1 MARFFL
7 FFIIACA
14 LLLYILPPNI
24 VQEVPY
30 GLQLKRGIEFIRV
43 QTIKIVKDVTTGA
56 YGNTYTG
63 DAGVSNLLDFIKQE
77 ARQGLDAI
85 KNDAKESLKDQVNQ
99 EIDEGV
105 DRVFPEIK

>member
-1 MARFFL
+1 MARCLF

-14 LLLYILPPNI
+14 LLLYILPPRI

-30 GLQLKRGIEFIRV
+30 GLQLKRGIEFISV

-77 ARQGLDAI
+77 ARQSFDAI
-85 KNDAKESLKDQVNQ
+85 
-99 EIDEGV
+99 
-105 DRVFPEIK
+105 